1 MKRKRR
7 RTKTGTTYFVITNF
21 LEVASKIKNRIAFI
35 RTDPVLK
42 HGVCDLKE
50 VRRYGRRSFIGGIQ
64 KGI

>member
-1 MKRKRR
+1 MKRKRDAQKR
-7 RTKTGTTYFVITNF
+7 TTYFVITNF
-21 LEVASKIKNRIAFI
+21 LGVASKIKNRIAFI

-64 KGI
+64 KGV

>member
-35 RTDPVLK
+35 RTDLVLK

-50 VRRYGRRSFIGGIQ
+50 VRRYSRRSFVRGIQ

>member
-21 LEVASKIKNRIAFI
+21 LEVASKIKTFI

-50 VRRYGRRSFIGGIQ
+50 VRRYGRRSFVRGIQ